1 MAVDDVGEECD
12 EGLAG
17 VARHGLA
24 EHLARLRVE
33 RGKQRERPVAAI
45 LEAMSLGAPGG
56 QGQDRI
62 QAIEGLNRRFLVD
75 GKYGSCGALR
85 YRPMI
90 SAAFRS
96 KSGSS
101 DNMYRSNR
109 CGFRRARCH
118 ALWT

>member
-1 MAVDDVGEECD
+1 MA
-12 EGLAG
+12 
-17 VARHGLA
+17 
-24 EHLARLRVE
+24 LARWPVVPDRCEIVLVNRAHF
-33 RGKQRERPVAAI
+33 QDVAAI

-75 GKYGSCGALR
+75 GKYGSCGGLR
-85 YRPMI
+85 YRPMT